1 MVISDKEDDDVSYGL
16 AIPHQMQT
24 QINSPTSTVSIQGDM
39 YGNIYSGTVY
49 EKRSEIFTAYQQ
61 MND

>member
-24 QINSPTSTVSIQGDM
+24 QINSPTSTVSTGDM

-49 EKRSEIFTAYQQ
+49 EKKE
-61 MND
+61 